1 MGNKAIK
8 ELYNII
14 KVKDWTS
21 FNPEKDRAAL
31 LDKWVDK
38 WILTIEQ
45 RQSVINYKRLPLEH
59 QEAIKY
65 RLAQE
70 LHEQVA
76 EKSTEYLSDNLG
88 ISANLTVI
96 KREILK

>member
-14 KVKDWTS
+14 KVKDWTN
-21 FNPEKDRAAL
+21 FAPERDRAVL
-31 LDKWVDK
+31 LDKWVEK
-38 WILTIEQ
+38 WVLTIEQ
-45 RQSVINYKRLPLEH
+45 RQSVINYKKLPLEH

-76 EKSTEYLSDNLG
+76 EKSTEYTTDNLG